1 MPWSASSPAR
11 AGQAADWSTSC
22 AMPSRRA
29 CSGRSASWRCSRSAD
44 SWSRS
49 SSWAAPC
56 GVAAATWLRPRAE
69 PHAAVGVDV
78 EGQLRGPRFR
88 HRAARLVELGREDEQ
103 EAAAA
108 RADQHH
114 AAGAGVLGPPAKRL
128 DLVGHCAGC
137 PGPLDLPLLV
147 HELAQPLQ
155 VALLER
161 PASRPGEP
169 LGPGQVALHLGI
181 ARERPLH
188 LVREHVRGRALLA
201 GVEQQE
207 PVAHGFPDLLRKLQ
221 AADVDA
227 VVAVERVGAQ
237 APVRGRVLVL
247 LADAALELVDLDRAG
262 GLGQLGRRRLP
273 PRRELERLQDADGV
287 RARRP
292 EPRARRDVGRRG
304 DLERPAVPVPQ
315 QRGPED
321 RVTNLLRGL
330 RLLVLQVLE
339 DVARPEAHARDD
351 VDVLVDRRGDHEA
364 AGAPVV
370 RGQVRSPAAEGH
382 AQGGP
387 CDYDAHRRIVHPGP
401 LHAAP
406 GILWAMRRR
415 LRDLGYAVGRFETGP
430 RNSLVDVAG
439 VRVGHWTLA
448 ELHTGVT
455 AVLPHGGN
463 PYAEKVLAACHVLNG
478 YGKAAGLSQLE
489 ELGTLES
496 PVLLTSTVSVGPV
509 WEGGLRWLL
518 DLNPEAAID
527 RDTVNVVVAEC
538 FDGWL
543 GDARGL
549 HVRPEHARE
558 AIAAA
563 REDAVAEGAV
573 GAGAGTTC
581 FGFKSG
587 VGCSSRVVGG
597 ATLGC
602 LVVSN
607 YGSRRDAQLL
617 LGGGATPG
625 PGP

>member
-1 MPWSASSPAR
+1 
-11 AGQAADWSTSC
+11 
-22 AMPSRRA
+22 
-29 CSGRSASWRCSRSAD
+29 
-44 SWSRS
+44 
-49 SSWAAPC
+49 
-56 GVAAATWLRPRAE
+56 
-69 PHAAVGVDV
+69 
-78 EGQLRGPRFR
+78 
-88 HRAARLVELGREDEQ
+88 
-103 EAAAA
+103 
-108 RADQHH
+108 
-114 AAGAGVLGPPAKRL
+114 
-128 DLVGHCAGC
+128 
-137 PGPLDLPLLV
+137 
-147 HELAQPLQ
+147 
-155 VALLER
+155 
-161 PASRPGEP
+161 
-169 LGPGQVALHLGI
+169 
-181 ARERPLH
+181 
-188 LVREHVRGRALLA
+188 
-201 GVEQQE
+201 
-207 PVAHGFPDLLRKLQ
+207 
-221 AADVDA
+221 
-227 VVAVERVGAQ
+227 
-237 APVRGRVLVL
+237 
-247 LADAALELVDLDRAG
+247 
-262 GLGQLGRRRLP
+262 
-273 PRRELERLQDADGV
+273 
-287 RARRP
+287 
-292 EPRARRDVGRRG
+292 
-304 DLERPAVPVPQ
+304 
-315 QRGPED
+315 
-321 RVTNLLRGL
+321 
-330 RLLVLQVLE
+330 
-339 DVARPEAHARDD
+339 
-351 VDVLVDRRGDHEA
+351 
-364 AGAPVV
+364 
-370 RGQVRSPAAEGH
+370 
-382 AQGGP
+382 
-387 CDYDAHRRIVHPGP
+387 
-401 LHAAP
+401 
-406 GILWAMRRR
+406 MRRR

-549 HVRPEHARE
+549 HVRPEHALE

-625 PGP
+625 PGPPAAGGSAVVVLGTDAPLSERQLRRLGARGGLGLGRAGSFAANASGEYVLAFSTAHRLAHRSDEPHDTFRFLRDDSRELRELLEAAVEVTAEAVWNSLCSADTVEGRAGHRAEAIPYDLLAGAPGLRAA